1 MFNFPFG
8 RVDPK
13 PPIISHENACI
24 GDETLVVAKR
34 TNLSLQIN
42 LQQGR
47 RYVLEAAEALE
58 VDEGPRWANRPG
70 HSGEPSE
77 GVEVVALDRHSGHR
91 EEHLL
96 VELEAA
102 ELDWPVVDCCRLLFD
117 CHVTSP
123 FLQELE
129 RTVGALNTRDGA

>member
-1 MFNFPFG
+1 MITCLTFPSG
-8 RVDPK
+8 ELIPE

-34 TNLSLQIN
+34 TNISLQIN

-58 VDEGPRWANRPG
+58 VDEGPCWANRPG
-70 HSGEPSE
+70 HSEEPSE
-77 GVEVVALDRHSGHR
+77 GAEVVTLDRRSGHR

-96 VELEAA
+96 VDIIEL
-102 ELDWPVVDCCRLLFD
+102 LGQL
-117 CHVTSP
+117 
-123 FLQELE
+123 
-129 RTVGALNTRDGA
+129 

>member
-1 MFNFPFG
+1 MIATFGFPRYTPFRGDYLFNFPFG

-58 VDEGPRWANRPG
+58 VDEGPGWANHLG
-70 HSGEPSE
+70 HSEEPSE
-77 GVEVVALDRHSGHR
+77 GVEVVTLDRRPGHR

-96 VELEAA
+96 VELAVE
-102 ELDWPVVDCCRLLFD
+102 EP
-117 CHVTSP
+117 
-123 FLQELE
+123 E
-129 RTVGALNTRDGA
+129 